1 MRISKAVILVLAC
14 VMTGRVF
21 AGESFCSLG
30 SPVTA
35 DLGDGVT
42 MRTCMWEKEPDLVV
56 RAGPIELIRN
66 GVLILKTQTNRSGKL
81 HGQFSS
87 WDDAGK
93 LIESGTYD
101 NGLKEGSWLVTGKD
115 GNSSTIVY
123 RQGVRVDP

>member
-1 MRISKAVILVLAC
+1 
-14 VMTGRVF
+14 MTGSAF
-21 AGESFCSLG
+21 AVESFCSLG

-42 MRTCMWEKEPDLVV
+42 MRTCLWQKEPDLVV
-56 RAGPIELIRN
+56 RAGPIELVKN

-101 NGLKEGSWLVTGKD
+101 DGLKEGSWLVTDKD
-115 GNSSTIVY
+115 GISSTIFY
-123 RQGVRVDP
+123 RRGVRVEP

>member
-1 MRISKAVILVLAC
+1 
-14 VMTGRVF
+14 MTGRVL
-21 AGESFCSLG
+21 AVESFCSLG

-42 MRTCMWEKEPDLVV
+42 MRTCLWEKEPDLVV
-56 RAGPIELIRN
+56 RAGPIELVKN

-87 WDDAGK
+87 WDDTGN

-101 NGLKEGSWLVTGKD
+101 NGLKEGSWLVTDKD
-115 GNSSTIVY
+115 GISSTIFY
-123 RQGVRVDP
+123 RQGVRIEP